1 MNEGYS
7 FGILVQEEGI
17 VIRPLV
23 INALPSVKLDLS
35 KDKIGK
41 KVEQK
46 FCNHTRSRRPD
57 ELEYFYIKIG
67 EWKLT
72 RYSVPQ
78 DEPIVRAS
86 LVFYHS

>member
-46 FCNHTRSRRPD
+46 FCNHTRRRRWMGD
-57 ELEYFYIKIG
+57 GSGMVQERQKDYF
-67 EWKLT
+67 
-72 RYSVPQ
+72 SMV
-78 DEPIVRAS
+78 
-86 LVFYHS
+86 